1 MSCADLLNS
10 YWIQTVNFL
19 SSLPLRMLLQY
30 QKTTIGKILLEEI
43 QFIF

>member
-10 YWIQTVNFL
+10 YWIQTVNSL
-19 SSLPLRMLLQY
+19 SNLSLRVLLQY